1 LGGYFQE
8 GLLYIL
14 LNKLG
19 TIEVVIVG
27 EQASDIG
34 CEPKHWVV
42 RLYNSGDGLKCLLQL
57 SMALEIMKCIKP
69 YIPMVHFILEKLVRR
84 SGYFM
89 STLHG
94 VESS

>member
-1 LGGYFQE
+1 LGVYFQE
-8 GLLYIL
+8 RLLYIH

-19 TIEVVIVG
+19 TIEVGIVG

-34 CEPKHWVV
+34 REPKHWV
-42 RLYNSGDGLKCLLQL
+42 RMYNSGDGLKCLLQL

-84 SGYFM
+84 SGQFM
-89 STLHG
+89 STLDG